1 MNFRKGSPLLLR
13 LRQAQVKAVQLQ
25 LSVVDVVHE
34 AVVIAI
40 AVPLVLRTRAARKV
54 KAHPIR
60 EVLTHSVVHK

>member
-34 AVVIAI
+34 AAVIAI
-40 AVPLVLRTRAARKV
+40 AVPLVLRTRTARKA

-60 EVLTHSVVHK
+60 EVLTHSAVHK